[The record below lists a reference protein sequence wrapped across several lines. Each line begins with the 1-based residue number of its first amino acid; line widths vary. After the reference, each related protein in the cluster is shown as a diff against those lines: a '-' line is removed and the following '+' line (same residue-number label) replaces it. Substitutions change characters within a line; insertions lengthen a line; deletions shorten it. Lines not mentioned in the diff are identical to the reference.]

1 MTPFDKAASIYES
14 ESCANTFEHDLLAH
28 HQHGYV
34 FSTPESFIMGRPVM
48 RSASPVELFDITFK
62 FPRAVHDAWLVW
74 AYAGD
79 IAHALRFLPYRLPWV
94 IFQRK
99 NELRTYPMERFESF
113 LSVANGSQTPHHTI
127 AE

>member
-1 MTPFDKAASIYES
+1 MSPFDLAAGIYES
-14 ESCANTFEHDLLAH
+14 EPCSHTFEHDLIAH
-28 HQHGYV
+28 HEHGYV
-34 FSTPESFIMGRPVM
+34 FSTPQSFIMGRPVFKD
-48 RSASPVELFDITFK
+48 ASPLALFDIEFA
-62 FPRAVHDAWLVW
+62 FPRELQNAWFVW

-79 IAHALRFLPYRLPWV
+79 IAHALAFMPYRLPWV

-113 LSVANGSQTPHHTI
+113 LYNGSKPAHHTV

>member
-1 MTPFDKAASIYES
+1 MGPFDLAASIYES
-14 ESCANTFEHDLLAH
+14 EPCANTFEHDLIAH
-28 HQHGYV
+28 MRSGYV
-34 FSTPESFIMGRPVM
+34 FSTPESFIMGRPVW
-48 RSASPVELFDITFK
+48 REAPPVELYDIEYA
-62 FPRAVHDAWLVW
+62 FPRVIQDAWFVW

-113 LSVANGSQTPHHTI
+113 LSVANGSHPTHHMV

>member
-1 MTPFDKAASIYES
+1 MTPFEQAASIWES
-14 ESCANTFEHDLLAH
+14 EPCANTFEHDLLAH
-28 HQHGYV
+28 MQHGYV

-48 RSASPVELFDITFK
+48 RSASPVELFDIEFK
-62 FPRAVHDAWLVW
+62 FPRSVHDAWFVW
-74 AYAGD
+74 TFSGD

-99 NELRTYPMERFESF
+99 NDLRTYPMERFESF
-113 LSVANGSQTPHHTI
+113 LYNGSKQPHHTV